1 MQLPCVQVME
11 CLRLG
16 CRVESVTVLDASE
29 EDCAGANANLGAHLP
44 RAGKERQ
51 STGVLVSVRK
61 AEIASEEGEAEVLHG
76 DVVVVTA
83 PLSILK
89 QGSIAFDPPL
99 RQVRVS
105 NA

>member
-1 MQLPCVQVME
+1 MQLPCVQVTE

-16 CRVESVTVLDASE
+16 CRVESVTVLDAIE
-29 EDCAGANANLGAHLP
+29 EDCVGAYSNLGARLP
-44 RAGKERQ
+44 RAGKEQQ
-51 STGVLVSVRK
+51 STGVFVTVRK
-61 AEIASEEGEAEVLHG
+61 AENASGEGETEVLHG
-76 DVVVVTA
+76 DAVVVTA

-89 QGSIAFDPPL
+89 QGSITFDPSL